1 MAKLTDKERKM
12 ILAELTMAR
21 PFVPAPANI
30 TPLSEQFSESSMKAA
45 MKFGSRL
52 RKRTQK
58 TRKTFSPLWRCKKA
72 LHAT

>member
-12 ILAELTMAR
+12 ILAELTMGSSIRACASKYHTSVGTVQR
-21 PFVPAPANI
+21 I
-30 TPLSEQFSESSMKAA
+30 KHESSDEIRR
-45 MKFGSRL
+45 RL